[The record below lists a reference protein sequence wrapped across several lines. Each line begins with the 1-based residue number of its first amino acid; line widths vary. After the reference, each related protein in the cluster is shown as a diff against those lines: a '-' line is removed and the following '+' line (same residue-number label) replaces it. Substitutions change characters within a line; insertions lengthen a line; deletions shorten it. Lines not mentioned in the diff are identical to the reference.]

1 MGRKFKRSQKD
12 ADDKSGLTEALGTR
26 LESETRELGT
36 RLKALDGIVQH
47 HARRREKV
55 ESLKSEVEKQENEL
69 AAQKSTLE
77 AQQSATQGLLQDVEE
92 LRQTLDTTV
101 KDLRTAQ
108 LRVETRVQ
116 ALRSESDQRADEGIQ
131 SRARHKQFE

>member
-1 MGRKFKRSQKD
+1 MTLEDVRKELAVFAHRSDKSLADGQKKLNRSLQAMGRKFKRSQKD

-36 RLKALDGIVQH
+36 RLEALDVIVQH
-47 HARRREKV
+47 HVRRREKV

-77 AQQSATQGLLQDVEE
+77 AQERATQGLLQDVG
-92 LRQTLDTTV
+92 
-101 KDLRTAQ
+101 DL
-108 LRVETRVQ
+108 
-116 ALRSESDQRADEGIQ
+116 
-131 SRARHKQFE
+131 